1 MKQIVKINSHTQYF
15 IETFRQGY
23 YSILCN
29 RFQVNCYYIFCLLG
43 LIIVYQWFCRYKI
56 FLDKLLRK
64 RDSIEE
70 TEKKERFT
78 M

>member
-43 LIIVYQWFCRYKI
+43 LNTVYQWFYGYKI
-56 FLDKLLRK
+56 F
-64 RDSIEE
+64 SG
-70 TEKKERFT
+70 
-78 M
+78 

>member
-29 RFQVNCYYIFCLLG
+29 RFQVNCYYIFYLLG
-43 LIIVYQWFCRYKI
+43 LNIVYQWFYEYKI
-56 FLDKLLRK
+56 FLNKLLRK

-70 TEKKERFT
+70 IEKKDHLT

>member
-29 RFQVNCYYIFCLLG
+29 RFQVNCYYIFYLLG
-43 LIIVYQWFCRYKI
+43 LNIVYQWFYGY
-56 FLDKLLRK
+56 
-64 RDSIEE
+64 
-70 TEKKERFT
+70 
-78 M
+78 

>member
-29 RFQVNCYYIFCLLG
+29 RFQVNCYFNFIYSGLLF
-43 LIIVYQWFCRYKI
+43 IYQWFTVNN
-56 FLDKLLRK
+56 FLGHGF
-64 RDSIEE
+64 S
-70 TEKKERFT
+70 
-78 M
+78 

>member
-29 RFQVNCYYIFCLLG
+29 RFQVNCYFIFTLWRLN
-43 LIIVYQWFCRYKI
+43 IVYQWFCGYKF

-70 TEKKERFT
+70 KEKKERFT

>member
-29 RFQVNCYYIFCLLG
+29 RFQVNCYYIF
-43 LIIVYQWFCRYKI
+43 VYSYRALHTNGFVDVI
-56 FLDKLLRK
+56 F
-64 RDSIEE
+64 SV
-70 TEKKERFT
+70 
-78 M
+78 

>member
-1 MKQIVKINSHTQYF
+1 MKQIVKTHSHIQYF

-29 RFQVNCYYIFCLLG
+29 RFQVNCYYIFYLLVSN
-43 LIIVYQWFCRYKI
+43 IAYQWFCRYKI
-56 FLDKLLRK
+56 FLEKLLRK

-70 TEKKERFT
+70 TEKKDRFT

>member
-29 RFQVNCYYIFCLLG
+29 RFQVNCYFIFLKVGLL
-43 LIIVYQWFCRYKI
+43 VMYQRFMVDKI
-56 FLDKLLRK
+56 FLNG
-64 RDSIEE
+64 
-70 TEKKERFT
+70 FY
-78 M
+78 